1 MANKKTRAL
10 RRAEYLRQRE
20 AMDMQAR
27 EAVAMQTVEHP
38 RACRADAPEKQMG
51 MVQSR
56 SEVKHSGTSCGE
68 VCQ

>member
-10 RRAEYLRQRE
+10 RRAEYMRQRE

-27 EAVAMQTVEHP
+27 EAVAMQTREAMQTVEHP

-51 MVQSR
+51 MVQPR
-56 SEVKHSGTSCGE
+56 SEVKHSGTS
-68 VCQ
+68 

>member
-38 RACRADAPEKQMG
+38 RADAPEKQMG
-51 MVQSR
+51 MVPPR